1 MLSLAGRDWPGQL
14 WQHKQAAQR
23 RDFAMRRLP
32 ILMLFAAMSDLAA
45 PVLAQ
50 EEAATAIAA
59 DPDTIQF
66 DLGEVEE
73 DDDDWGI
80 SAYVASQSAADR
92 GACGTDSDLLAAQS
106 TSSPRYDDNGAL
118 IREAPSAACVPPGS
132 RYGALSQALR
142 AEEQRRDQA
151 NDAGATAFLRQPD
164 CQETATGYRCGA
176 TGTAGRSTY
185 ERQQQCEETGT
196 TRTCSSS
203 FSIGNSEEGRNSAQ
217 EAIDRLPDD

>member
-1 MLSLAGRDWPGQL
+1 
-14 WQHKQAAQR
+14 
-23 RDFAMRRLP
+23 MRRLP
-32 ILMLFAAMSDLAA
+32 VIVLIAAMSGLAA

-50 EEAATAIAA
+50 EEVATAIAA
-59 DPDTIQF
+59 DPGTIQF
-66 DLGEVEE
+66 DLGEVEK
-73 DDDDWGI
+73 DDGDGNWGI

-92 GACGTDSDLLAAQS
+92 AACGTNSDLLAAQS

-132 RYGALSQALR
+132 RYGALSQGLR
-142 AEEQRRDQA
+142 AEEQRRDQG

-176 TGTAGRSTY
+176 AGSSGRNTY

-203 FSIGNSEEGRNSAQ
+203 FSIGNSEEARNSAQ
-217 EAIDRLPDD
+217 EAIDRLRDD